1 MRDRKSDAESLVVK
15 EKGEPLLSKS
25 TAREL
30 GVLNVGVRD
39 ASRFKSHADLKREC
53 APVFQGVGKL
63 KSQQ

>member
-30 GVLNVGVRD
+30 GVLNVGVRVN
-39 ASRFKSHADLKREC
+39 ALQSHADLKREC